1 MLMVMMIM
9 MVTMTIKVQCDAPPS
24 DCFPQASSVITVT
37 IVTKPIGGIIIV
49 TIPFNT
55 FTQRRSVGVH
65 LVICIY
71 V

>member
-37 IVTKPIGGIIIV
+37 IVTKPIV

-55 FTQRRSVGVH
+55 FTQ
-65 LVICIY
+65 
-71 V
+71 

>member
-1 MLMVMMIM
+1 ML

-55 FTQRRSVGVH
+55 FTQ
-65 LVICIY
+65 
-71 V
+71 

>member
-1 MLMVMMIM
+1 ML

-37 IVTKPIGGIIIV
+37 KPIV